1 MTLEIVAVLEEDP
14 DLAGTLDGPRLA
26 AAQRELRAAAVD
38 VPTGRWDPAPQVR
51 AAKDGFGLLLL
62 DGAIARRLGTRRRS
76 GAELIGVGD
85 ILRPWQGELSDS
97 SMPFDISWRVIE
109 PVRMALLDSRF
120 LMRVAPY
127 PEIAASLVGRAVG
140 RARNVLTHMA
150 IAHHPRVDERLL
162 LLLWHMAD
170 RWGRVTPHG
179 VSLSLRLTHELLADL
194 IAVQRPSV
202 TLSLQ
207 QLERQGRIARD
218 SGKILLLGQPP
229 FATDGDEVEDDGE
242 PPPVASRHKISG
254 RPAPDD
260 AQRALAS

>member
-14 DLAGTLDGPRLA
+14 DLAVGLDGPRLA

-38 VPTGRWDPAPQVR
+38 IPTGRWDPAPQVR
-51 AAKDGFGLLLL
+51 AARDGFGLLLL
-62 DGAIARRLGTRRRS
+62 DGAVARRLGTRRRS
-76 GAELIGVGD
+76 GAELIGIGD
-85 ILRPWQGELSDS
+85 ILRPWQGDAGDS
-97 SMPFDISWRVIE
+97 SMPFEISWRVIE
-109 PVRMALLDSRF
+109 PVRLALLDSRF

-127 PEIAASLVGRAVG
+127 PEIAAALVGRAVG

-207 QLERQGRIARD
+207 QLERQGRISREG
-218 SGKILLLGQPP
+218 GKILLIGNPP
-229 FATDGDEVEDDGE
+229 FSDADEDDEADDE
-242 PPPVASRHKISG
+242 PSRVQRGKITSG
-254 RPAPDD
+254 RTDADD
-260 AQRALAS
+260 VQQALAS